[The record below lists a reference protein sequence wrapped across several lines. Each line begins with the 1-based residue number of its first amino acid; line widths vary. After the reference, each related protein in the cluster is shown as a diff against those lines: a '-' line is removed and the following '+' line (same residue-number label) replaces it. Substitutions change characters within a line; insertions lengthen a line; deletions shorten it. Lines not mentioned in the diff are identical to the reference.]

1 MLKLDQ
7 QSQVTSQ
14 HTPQQPYNQELEQHH
29 ESKMYMSLN
38 YHKTH
43 QQTYSQANQFSQ
55 HSKLFDL
62 RKKYLKNREDTQR
75 RSVSHHSRIPPN
87 RSPPKTQQT
96 KKQYSPKQENYPVQQ
111 KKKTVPVSK
120 NLGSNLRN
128 ILKTNF
134 AQQPIYEE
142 NPQNENIRKEYSQI
156 VQIPNEYQSIDSYTF
171 IKTLGIGATAEVKMA
186 RHKDLEIDVAIKIYD
201 KKKMNNM
208 HLKNLEREVEIL
220 NQLKHPNIINLYHM
234 YENDKSI
241 YLIMEYSS
249 PTNLEIFMKGRPF
262 KRINEDEAKIIFR
275 QIIDAIYYMHQQDI
289 CHRDLKFE
297 NLLID
302 YNTRKI
308 KLIDFG
314 YSIKINGKQTCS
326 CGTPQYMAPEL
337 VKKGSYDQS
346 VDIWACGIIL
356 FKMVTGVFPF
366 RGNSEKDLNKKICL
380 GKIEY
385 PSFVSFQVKQLITG
399 MLKVDQ
405 KERLTI
411 QEVQQSQWLQ

>member
-1 MLKLDQ
+1 MLRLDQ
-7 QSQVTSQ
+7 QQQVTS
-14 HTPQQPYNQELEQHH
+14 HPTPQQLYNQEFEQPH
-29 ESKMYMSLN
+29 EPAMYMSLN

-43 QQTYSQANQFSQ
+43 QQIYSQASQFSQ

-96 KKQYSPKQENYPVQQ
+96 KKQYSPKQENCPLQQ
-111 KKKTVPVSK
+111 KKKTPPVSK

-156 VQIPNEYQSIDSYTF
+156 VQIPEEYQSINSYTF
-171 IKTLGIGATAEVKMA
+171 LKTLGIGATAEVKMA

-234 YENDKSI
+234 NDNEKSI

-249 PTNLEIFMKGRPF
+249 PTNLEMFMKGRPF
-262 KRINEDEAKIIFR
+262 KRINEDEAKIVFR
-275 QIIDAIYYMHQQDI
+275 QISDAVYYMHEQDI

-314 YSIKINGKQTCS
+314 YSIKVNGKQTCS

-346 VDIWACGIIL
+346 VDIWACGVIL

-385 PSFVSFQVKQLITG
+385 PSFVSFQAKQLISG
-399 MLKVDQ
+399 MLKVDP
-405 KERLTI
+405 KERLTM

>member
-1 MLKLDQ
+1 MLRLDQ
-7 QSQVTSQ
+7 QQQVTFQ
-14 HTPQQPYNQELEQHH
+14 PTPEQLYHQEFEQPH
-29 ESKMYMSLN
+29 ETAMYMSLN
-38 YHKTH
+38 YNKTH
-43 QQTYSQANQFSQ
+43 QQIYSQASYQ

-87 RSPPKTQQT
+87 RSPLKTQQT
-96 KKQYSPKQENYPVQQ
+96 QKQFSPKQEYSLVQQ
-111 KKKTVPVSK
+111 KKKAIPVSK
-120 NLGSNLRN
+120 NLSSNLRN
-128 ILKTNF
+128 ILKTNY
-134 AQQPIYEE
+134 AQQHIYEE

-156 VQIPNEYQSIDSYTF
+156 VEIPTEYQSINSYTF

-186 RHKDLEIDVAIKIYD
+186 RHKELEIDVAIKIYD

-249 PTNLEIFMKGRPF
+249 PTNLEMFMKGRPF
-262 KRINEDEAKIIFR
+262 KRINEEEAKILFR
-275 QIIDAIYYMHQQDI
+275 QISNAVSYMHEQDI

-356 FKMVTGVFPF
+356 YKMVTGVFPF
-366 RGNSEKDLNKKICL
+366 RGNSEKDLSKKICL

-385 PSFVSFQVKQLITG
+385 PTFVSVQAKQLISS
-399 MLKVDQ
+399 MLKVDT
-405 KERLTI
+405 KDRITM

>member
-1 MLKLDQ
+1 MLRLEQ
-7 QSQVTSQ
+7 QQQVTFQSNPEQ
-14 HTPQQPYNQELEQHH
+14 MYHQEFEQPH
-29 ESKMYMSLN
+29 EPAMYLSLN

-43 QQTYSQANQFSQ
+43 QQISSQASQFNQ

-62 RKKYLKNREDTQR
+62 KKKYLKNREDTQR
-75 RSVSHHSRIPPN
+75 RSLSHHNRIPLN
-87 RSPPKTQQT
+87 RSPPKTQQI
-96 KKQYSPKQENYPVQQ
+96 KKQYSPKQENNQPQL
-111 KKKTVPVSK
+111 KKKTLPISK

-128 ILKTNF
+128 ILKTNY
-134 AQQPIYEE
+134 AQQPIFEE
-142 NPQNENIRKEYSQI
+142 NPQNENIRKQYSEI
-156 VQIPNEYQSIDSYTF
+156 VEIPLEYQQFNSYTF

-186 RHKDLEIDVAIKIYD
+186 RHKELEIDVAIKIYD

-208 HLKNLEREVEIL
+208 HLKNLEREIDIL

-234 YENDKSI
+234 FENDKSI
-241 YLIMEYSS
+241 YLVMEYSS

-262 KRINEDEAKIIFR
+262 KRINEDEAKILFR
-275 QIIDAIYYMHQQDI
+275 QISDAVYYMHQQDI

-314 YSIKINGKQTCS
+314 YSIKIQGKQTCS

-337 VKKGSYDQS
+337 VKKGTYDQS
-346 VDIWACGIIL
+346 VDIWACGVIL
-356 FKMVTGVFPF
+356 FKIVTGVFPF

-385 PSFVSFQVKQLITG
+385 PSFISPLVKQLISG
-399 MLKVDQ
+399 MLRVDP
-405 KERLTI
+405 KERLSI

>member
-1 MLKLDQ
+1 MLRLEQ
-7 QSQVTSQ
+7 QQQVTFQ
-14 HTPQQPYNQELEQHH
+14 PTPEILYHQEFEQPH
-29 ESKMYMSLN
+29 ETAMYMSLN
-38 YHKTH
+38 YHKAN
-43 QQTYSQANQFSQ
+43 QQIYSQANQFSQ

-75 RSVSHHSRIPPN
+75 RSVSHHSRVPTN
-87 RSPPKTQQT
+87 RSPLKTQQT
-96 KKQYSPKQENYPVQQ
+96 QKQFSPKQENTLAQQ
-111 KKKTVPVSK
+111 KKKTTPVSK

-128 ILKTNF
+128 ILKTTY
-134 AQQPIYEE
+134 AQQTIYEE

-156 VQIPNEYQSIDSYTF
+156 VEIPPEYQSINSYTF

-186 RHKDLEIDVAIKIYD
+186 RHKELEIDVAIKIYD

-234 YENDKSI
+234 FENDKSI
-241 YLIMEYSS
+241 YLSMEYSS
-249 PTNLEIFMKGRPF
+249 PSNLEMFMKGRPF
-262 KRINEDEAKIIFR
+262 KRINEDEAKILFR
-275 QIIDAIYYMHQQDI
+275 QISNAVSYMHEQDI

-302 YNTRKI
+302 YTTKKI

-337 VKKGSYDQS
+337 VKKSSYDQS
-346 VDIWACGIIL
+346 VDVWACGVIL
-356 FKMVTGVFPF
+356 YKIVTGVFPF
-366 RGNSEKDLNKKICL
+366 RGNSEKDLSKKICL

-385 PSFVSFQVKQLITG
+385 PSFVSFQAKQLISA
-399 MLKVDQ
+399 MLKVDS
-405 KERLTI
+405 KERITMK
-411 QEVQQSQWLQ
+411 EVQQSPWLQ

>member
-1 MLKLDQ
+1 MLG
-7 QSQVTSQ
+7 
-14 HTPQQPYNQELEQHH
+14 LEQHQQLTCQPTSELIYHQEFDQPH
-29 ESKMYMSLN
+29 EPAIYMSLN

-43 QQTYSQANQFSQ
+43 QQSYSQTSQYSQ

-75 RSVSHHSRIPPN
+75 RSVSHHNRNTNN
-87 RSPPKTQQT
+87 RSPLKNQQT
-96 KKQYSPKQENYPVQQ
+96 IKQYSPKQENYLPQQ
-111 KKKTVPVSK
+111 KKKTLPVSK

-128 ILKTNF
+128 ILKTNYV
-134 AQQPIYEE
+134 QQPIFEE

-156 VQIPNEYQSIDSYTF
+156 IEIPLEYQSINSYTF

-208 HLKNLEREVEIL
+208 HLKNLEREIEIL

-234 YENDKSI
+234 FENDKSI

-262 KRINEDEAKIIFR
+262 KRINEDEAKILFR
-275 QIIDAIYYMHQQDI
+275 QISDSVYYMHEQDI
-289 CHRDLKFE
+289 SHRDLKFE

-314 YSIKINGKQTCS
+314 YSIKTNGKQTCS

-337 VKKGSYDQS
+337 VKKGTYDQS
-346 VDIWACGIIL
+346 VDVWACGVIL
-356 FKMVTGVFPF
+356 FKMITGVFPF
-366 RGNSEKDLNKKICL
+366 RGNSEKDLFKKICL

-385 PSFVSFQVKQLITG
+385 PSFVSFSAKQLISA
-399 MLKVDQ
+399 MLRVDP
-405 KERLTI
+405 KERLSM